1 MTAVCSDD
9 GLTPAPR
16 VLRGVETACHD
27 MPWRELFVMET
38 GLPPVASPHPQP
50 LSRALPWCAA
60 MLAGAILVVC
70 PTAQVFCNPLEL
82 TPGVRDLGV
91 DRSRTRSL
99 REVETPRGGG
109 SGLFSLIPAV
119 ARCVARR
126 LLTSLARA
134 GSRRRWDDRKH
145 AAWLDQLSMVLRHCT
160 KPVMSH
166 DAVKAQHSA
175 TLARHDSESSP
186 SQKD

>member
-16 VLRGVETACHD
+16 FLRGVEPACYD
-27 MPWRELFVMET
+27 MPLRELFVMET
-38 GLPPVASPHPQP
+38 GLPPAASSHPQP
-50 LSRALPWCAA
+50 FLSAQGEGLGVRAPWCRR
-60 MLAGAILVVC
+60 
-70 PTAQVFCNPLEL
+70 PSNSYF
-82 TPGVRDLGV
+82 TPGVRGFGV
-91 DRSRTRSL
+91 DRIRMRSL
-99 REVETPRGGG
+99 HEVETPRGGG